1 MKNVEYPEDSKDHQT
16 AAVHAAARVLLVDTA
31 ENEGVDFLQALKQR
45 EMKFIFER
53 VSGKADIFKALQNG
67 TWDILLVNDL
77 VDELKHEEVLAY
89 LEQINSDTGFVLL
102 SNAEI
107 TTEFLT
113 TAYKQGMSDVVTGSQ
128 LDYSLA
134 VFSRAAE
141 RSRRNLQ
148 LSQLN
153 QEKFEL
159 ATHRDQLMSGTEE
172 ALAYLHDGIHVF
184 GNAAYLDLLGYSNMN
199 DLIVL
204 PFIDIVSTELRDK
217 VKQSLLDY
225 QHKVRLKPETPALEI
240 EEMFVAATGV
250 KEGVLQVHAAFKPVV
265 YDEED
270 CLQVILKDSNSHI
283 EREAPSATEGLGYPL
298 FITHRDNLVAKANAS
313 GSVVG
318 HVIHIHGNVS

>member
-16 AAVHAAARVLLVDTA
+16 AAAHAAARVLLVDTS

-53 VSGKADIFKALQNG
+53 VSAKAEIFKALQNG

-184 GNAAYLDLLGYSNMN
+184 ANAA
-199 DLIVL
+199 
-204 PFIDIVSTELRDK
+204 R
-217 VKQSLLDY
+217 
-225 QHKVRLKPETPALEI
+225 
-240 EEMFVAATGV
+240 
-250 KEGVLQVHAAFKPVV
+250 
-265 YDEED
+265 
-270 CLQVILKDSNSHI
+270 
-283 EREAPSATEGLGYPL
+283 
-298 FITHRDNLVAKANAS
+298 AS
-313 GSVVG
+313 
-318 HVIHIHGNVS
+318 